1 MHHAQKCFEKFDKYN
16 IDDPIDYPDW
26 SVPYTRE
33 LVQGKTR
40 VIYNGVP
47 AGKYQKHVIEAYF
60 QSLDEVMAKR
70 KAA

>member
-1 MHHAQKCFEKFDKYN
+1 M
-16 IDDPIDYPDW
+16 
-26 SVPYTRE
+26 
-33 LVQGKTR
+33 VQGKTR

-47 AGKYQKHVIEAYF
+47 VGKYQKHVIEAYF